1 MLTVLLG
8 PDGWLPPWLADR
20 LAGADAWLT
29 GPYGWLAAAL
39 AAGLLLWPI
48 GGRLLLLPTSRAAAI
63 ALYAVAALL
72 IDTYSELGADGRAAF
87 LLAAGAW
94 LAVHGRRRA
103 VLAVAAGAGA
113 VTLSPP
119 VGIGFLLVIAGLAL
133 QAGLLRR
140 WPAGVRRAVAVV
152 AIAGAVALAVSQ
164 VRPLG
169 APALPPL
176 LLAVLTVWTLLV
188 VGLLWRR
195 QAWLRPVGAAVSGV
209 LACAWLPGTA
219 SAPAVVVAACVA
231 LLTVVLVE
239 EYRTLLARQLLVAAV
254 AAGAVALALV
264 GSGVGATRV
273 ATVAGDG
280 TADDGTAAPVNPGG
294 RPGPAVAVAAVRP
307 ISISIPALGVEGPL
321 EDLEADPVTR
331 ELSAPDDPSVAG
343 WYAAG
348 VVPGD
353 TGPAVVGGHVDSR
366 SGPGVFF
373 GLRRLVAG
381 DLVRI
386 RRSDGRTVRFVVT
399 DVRRYPK
406 DRFPTDAVY
415 GPAPAPELRL
425 VTCGGI
431 FDRARR
437 NYEDNVVVNAVLSAS

>member
-1 MLTVLLG
+1 MLTAPDLVVPDLDALIG
-8 PDGWLPPWLADR
+8 P
-20 LAGADAWLT
+20 DAWLP
-29 GPYGWLAAAL
+29 GLATAL

-48 GGRLLLLPTSRAAAI
+48 GSRLRLLPTSRAAAI
-63 ALYAVAALL
+63 ALFAVATLL

-87 LLAAGAW
+87 LLGAGAW
-94 LAVHGRRRA
+94 LAVHGRWRA
-103 VLAVAAGAGA
+103 VLAVLAAVGAA
-113 VTLSPP
+113 VVSPL
-119 VGIGFLLVIAGLAL
+119 VGVGVLVLIGGLAL

-140 WPAGVRRAVAVV
+140 WSVGVRRAVAVV
-152 AIAGAVALAVSQ
+152 ALLGAVAIALSQ
-164 VRPLG
+164 VRRLG

-195 QAWLRPVGAAVSGV
+195 QPWLRPVGAAVTAV

-219 SAPAVVVAACVA
+219 SASAVVVAASAA

-239 EYRTLLARQLLVAAV
+239 EYRTLLARQLLAAAV

-264 GSGVGATRV
+264 GPGVGGGRV
-273 ATVAGDG
+273 AHVAD
-280 TADDGTAAPVNPGG
+280 TADDRTGAPAIPAGP
-294 RPGPAVAVAAVRP
+294 PGPAFATVRP
-307 ISISIPALGVEGPL
+307 VTISIPAIGVDGPL

-331 ELSAPDDPSVAG
+331 ELAAPDDPSVAG

-353 TGPAVVGGHVDSR
+353 TGPAVIGGHVDSR

-381 DLVRI
+381 DVVRI
-386 RRSDGRTVRFVVT
+386 RRSDGSTVRFTVT
-399 DVRRYPK
+399 GVRRYPK

-425 VTCGGI
+425 VTCGGV
-431 FDRARR
+431 FDRAER
-437 NYEDNVVVNAVLSAS
+437 NYQDNVVVDAVLSKR